1 MNRSAC
7 YLIGWL
13 CLLIGSSCEITP
25 SPSLQIQSEE
35 QLHQHLLQGWNTW
48 NNPSVLSHVLMPYG
62 LNVQLLLRKTR
73 RGPYW
78 LEDAY
83 FSNKRRAFPEK
94 LTPNG
99 HAYDG
104 SYTSLNMEWEGQAAT
119 VQTASEGEEF
129 VLYYAPLDSLSA
141 RHILLIEVG
150 FLWNKEGGIEK
161 TADGATIRLAGK
173 NIQLYHT
180 GEENGLKLPRKTSY
194 LSFWSDEEVMIS
206 VGKNRSKEEILN
218 FIAEKKEA
226 YDSQSTSYG
235 QLSEAYEAIQILHA
249 WNTIYDANNDRLITP
264 VSRVWNEAWGGYILF
279 DWDTYFTA
287 LMLSLD
293 QKEMAYS
300 NAIAITN
307 AISDSGFVPNVET
320 YYLKSEDRS
329 QPPVGA
335 MVCKL
340 IYDRYQE
347 EWFLEAVYDKLL
359 GWNRWWD
366 KHRNNQGFLS
376 WGSDPQPRGL
386 DGHSKQ
392 GAKWESGLDN
402 SPLFDEAEFNEET
415 HMLELA
421 SAGLMGLYV
430 ADCQYLSEMASIL
443 GKETEAEELLER
455 KERYAE
461 KLQELWDEESGIYR
475 DKYVNTGEFSAHLAP
490 TNFYPLI
497 GKVPTQVQAE
507 RMIAE
512 HFMNPK
518 EFYGE
523 WMLPSIARNDP
534 GYLDNSY
541 WRGRVWAPM
550 NFLVYMGLRNYQLP
564 EAQGVLAER
573 SLALIMKSWRSE
585 RSVYENYNSSTGEG
599 GDVRNSS
606 SFYSWGGL
614 LAFIVMMENGYFPT
628 EDKGSE

>member
-1 MNRSAC
+1 MSRT
-7 YLIGWL
+7 YFVIGL
-13 CLLIGSSCEITP
+13 CCLLGGISCVNVPAPDNQIASE
-25 SPSLQIQSEE
+25 SQLQ
-35 QLHQHLLQGWNTW
+35 QHLLQGWNTW

-62 LNVQLLLRKTR
+62 LNVQLVLRKTR

-78 LEDAY
+78 LDDAY
-83 FSNKRRAFPEK
+83 FSNKRYAFPEK
-94 LTPNG
+94 LVPAG

-104 SYTSLNMEWEGQAAT
+104 SFTSLQMEWEGQAAK
-119 VQTASEGEEF
+119 VHTASEGEDF
-129 VLYYAPLDSLSA
+129 VLHYEPADSQST
-141 RHILLIEVG
+141 RHILLVEIG
-150 FLWNKEGGIEK
+150 FLWNKGGRVEK
-161 TADGATIRLAGK
+161 TDAGARIRLDNK
-173 NIQLYHT
+173 TVTLHKI
-180 GEENGLKLPRKTSY
+180 GEENQLKLPRKTPY
-194 LSFWSDEEVMIS
+194 LSFWSDEEMMFSI
-206 VGKNRSKEEILN
+206 GKKRSRKEILDL
-218 FIAEKKEA
+218 IAEKKEA
-226 YDSQSTSYG
+226 YESRSAAYN
-235 QLSEAYEAIQILHA
+235 QLSEAYESIQILHA
-249 WNTIYDANNDRLITP
+249 WNTIYDANNERLITP

-307 AISDSGFVPNVET
+307 AISENGFVPNVET

-335 MVCKL
+335 MICKL

-347 EWFLEAVYDKLL
+347 DWFLEAVYDNLL

-366 KHRNNQGFLS
+366 EHRNNQGFLS
-376 WGSDPQPRGL
+376 WGSDPHPNGM

-402 SPLFDEAEFNEET
+402 SPLFDEAVFNEET

-430 ADCQYLSEMASIL
+430 ADCQYMAEIATIL
-443 GKETEAEELLER
+443 GREEDAKELLER
-455 KERYAE
+455 REKYAN
-461 KLQELWDEESGIYR
+461 KLQELWDEEAGIFR
-475 DKYVNTGEFSAHLAP
+475 DKYLNTGEFSSHLAP

-497 GKVPTQVQAE
+497 GNVPTQAQAE
-507 RMIAE
+507 RMIEA
-512 HFMNPK
+512 HFMNPD

-523 WMLPSIARNDP
+523 WMMPSIARNDP
-534 GYLDNSY
+534 AYPDNSY
-541 WRGRVWAPM
+541 WRGRIWAPM

-564 EAQGVLAER
+564 KAREMMVEK
-573 SLALIMKSWRSE
+573 SLALIMKSWREE
-585 RSVYENYNSSTGEG
+585 RTVYENYNSTSGVG

-606 SFYSWGGL
+606 SFYSWGAL
-614 LAFIVMMENGYFPT
+614 LAFIALMEDGHFPI
-628 EDKGSE
+628 K